1 MATRLP
7 LNTFRSLVLV
17 LGGLALAANWLYVPW
32 TYTLQRPGS
41 AQVRTPGGYAFLNSP
56 PPRLRQTNV
65 DGVEIDFG
73 RVLLQTAALGAV
85 ALVGLSLLGLI
96 GQLRGRGPSPARSRS
111 PKPLPDP
118 PSLGGVVT
126 SHRSESRVAA
136 ARDDT
141 RGQEFG
147 HSGSAFREEPSPL
160 RTSAAG
166 SEQDAKTPDQI
177 SERVRSQRGI
187 RFHGR
192 PLPVLLFWTYLTFC

>member
-111 PKPLPDP
+111 PKPCQTRHL
-118 PSLGGVVT
+118 SGGW
-126 SHRSESRVAA
+126 SRHIAPRVASLLRETTHGDKSSGIQA
-136 ARDDT
+136 AR
-141 RGQEFG
+141 
-147 HSGSAFREEPSPL
+147 SA
-160 RTSAAG
+160 
-166 SEQDAKTPDQI
+166 
-177 SERVRSQRGI
+177 RSQVLSEHPPPARSRTPRHQT
-187 RFHGR
+187 RFQSVFGPSAELGFTAVRCRSCCSGR
-192 PLPVLLFWTYLTFC
+192 T